1 MTYDYVKMAAA
12 AKKAADALK
21 AKSVIASIK
30 TSRYQKQIKA
40 VEVSYAGSIENLLED
55 KGFNGTV
62 SDLSFTE
69 EKNISGKYKA
79 KLYTI
84 KSAGNSLTKNES
96 FFIVNTYTEKGSIK
110 TKDLAPDKL
119 GLTVYTTI
127 KDFDKAVV
135 SGIENLKIDESIKE
149 ILYGLHYDMT
159 KFNSNSDTVF
169 FSPETKKLMALVKSQ
184 DKQAIGKDFG
194 EILSL
199 RWYITQD
206 FAKPLKSFGFSTV
219 SNEALVDFYVVHGK
233 IRSNISAKFEAGAAP
248 SIKSIMKD
256 VDKIY
261 DNPKAAEKKAINVLK
276 ALASEDNNTSTK
288 ILQAYEAL
296 KLPALTELKRIL
308 LGKENIT
315 LVDIS
320 NYIQSI
326 SNLGSK
332 PNTRIKIFKE
342 VFNPLYEVIGKTA
355 SPDSLETVFAN
366 KTYRKY
372 YSLIMSP
379 MGYALVSYMNS
390 TPIFQDVLN
399 NLSRNMT
406 TEQVYLNF
414 TTNGMKFEK
423 KLFSEA
429 EFKFAYGANAK
440 DSDNTGIKF
449 SMK

>member
-169 FSPETKKLMALVKSQ
+169 FSPETKKLIA
-184 DKQAIGKDFG
+184 
-194 EILSL
+194 
-199 RWYITQD
+199 R
-206 FAKPLKSFGFSTV
+206 
-219 SNEALVDFYVVHGK
+219 
-233 IRSNISAKFEAGAAP
+233 
-248 SIKSIMKD
+248 
-256 VDKIY
+256 
-261 DNPKAAEKKAINVLK
+261 
-276 ALASEDNNTSTK
+276 
-288 ILQAYEAL
+288 
-296 KLPALTELKRIL
+296 
-308 LGKENIT
+308 
-315 LVDIS
+315 
-320 NYIQSI
+320 
-326 SNLGSK
+326 
-332 PNTRIKIFKE
+332 
-342 VFNPLYEVIGKTA
+342 
-355 SPDSLETVFAN
+355 
-366 KTYRKY
+366 
-372 YSLIMSP
+372 
-379 MGYALVSYMNS
+379 
-390 TPIFQDVLN
+390 
-399 NLSRNMT
+399 
-406 TEQVYLNF
+406 
-414 TTNGMKFEK
+414 
-423 KLFSEA
+423 
-429 EFKFAYGANAK
+429 
-440 DSDNTGIKF
+440 
-449 SMK
+449 